1 MAAETPLQMVGRLS
15 AKIQRRKAEAL
26 KWYAYYDGVQ
36 SLKFLSPE
44 FERIYG
50 TLFEDFRDNWCQ
62 VVVDSTNERLMPTA
76 FRLKDGS
83 PDEAAW
89 DAWRRNECD
98 VEFSLAS
105 LDALIAKRSYA
116 LVWKPADETEITF
129 LDTSQAVVEYVPGQ
143 RRKRAAGFRMWHD
156 AGRDYGVLFLPDS
169 VYWVSRDTRGGG
181 EWRLDETGPNP
192 LGVVPI
198 VPLENRARLNGKLI
212 SEVSQVAPLQDSV
225 NALWVHLM
233 AASDDRALP
242 TRVVT
247 GMDRPTREIVD
258 DDGEVVGEEDLP
270 LDPFRQNRLLW
281 FEGEN
286 AGIAEYSAADL
297 SVFTNVIGVAV
308 KHIAAQTRTP
318 AHYLLGDMVNVSA
331 DALTALESGLVAK
344 VQERQRF
351 FGAALREIMRLEALA
366 SGDAQRAED
375 LALGEVVWRDAQFRS
390 EAQYADALT
399 KYKAI
404 NVPDERLWEMIPG
417 VSPSE
422 VERWK
427 DMRTD
432 QAAAVVGGD
441 LASMFGP
448 KPEPQADP
456 NAPQAQE
463 GV

>member
-1 MAAETPLQMVGRLS
+1 MAETPLEMVSRLA
-15 AKIQRRKAEAL
+15 AKIRRRKDQAK
-26 KWYAYYDGVQ
+26 KWSDYYNGEHP
-36 SLKFLSPE
+36 LRFLSPE
-44 FERIYG
+44 FEKVYG
-50 TLFEDFRDNWCQ
+50 PLFEGFTDNWCQ
-62 VVVDSTNERLMPTA
+62 VIVDSTNERLMPLG
-76 FRLKDGS
+76 FRLKDGTLDDS
-83 PDEAAW
+83 AW

-105 LDALIAKRSYA
+105 LEALVSKRAYGM
-116 LVWKPADETEITF
+116 VWKPEDETEITF
-129 LDTSQAVVEYVPGQ
+129 LDTSEAVVEYVPGK

-156 AGRDYGVLFLPDS
+156 HSHEYGVLFLPDA
-169 VYWVSRDTRGGG
+169 VFWVSRDTRGGG
-181 EWRLDETGPNP
+181 AWSLDDSGPNP

-198 VPLENRARLNGKLI
+198 VPLENRARLYGKPI
-212 SEVSQVAPLQDSV
+212 SEVAQVAPLQDSI

-242 TRVVT
+242 TRVVM

-258 DDGEVVGEEDLP
+258 DEGEVIGEEDLP
-270 LDPFRQNRLLW
+270 LDPFRANRLLW
-281 FEGEN
+281 FEADG
-286 AGIAEYSAADL
+286 ATIGEYSAADL
-297 SVFTNVIGVAV
+297 STFTNTLGVAV

-351 FGAALREIMRLEALA
+351 FGASLREIMRLEALA

-427 DMRTD
+427 TMRTD

-448 KPEPQADP
+448 KPDPQATP
-456 NAPQAQE
+456 EPVQAQE